1 MLIIRRDRMRNIAVN
16 RVSKIIDSDFV
27 ICLHEKKLNK
37 IMLRLIDISC
47 NDVFI
52 ICMFHF

>member
-1 MLIIRRDRMRNIAVN
+1 MLIIGRDRMRNIAVN